1 MNYNLYS
8 ELNKNISFS
17 RAQSEHIMQPN
28 MLNPQGTIHGGE
40 LMKIMDNTA
49 GIVGRKH
56 CKGRLVTRRFD
67 DIEFHKPVNTGDIVT
82 VIGQLIYVG
91 RSSMEIVIHIYVH
104 DIIDFDNPKLAVSAF
119 TTMVHLVDWV
129 PNKVPE
135 LVVST
140 KEEEMLYKLGK
151 KKHLEIKQKIN
162 S

>member
-17 RAQSEHIMQPN
+17 RAQSELIMQPN

-67 DIEFHKPVNTGDIVT
+67 DIEFHKPVNVGDIIT

-91 RSSMEIVIHIYVH
+91 TSSMEIVIHMYVH
-104 DIIDFDNPKLAVSAF
+104 DLVDFSNPKLAVSGF
-119 TTMVHLVDWV
+119 TTMVHLEDWQ
-129 PNKVPE
+129 PSKVPA
-135 LVVST
+135 LKVTT
-140 KEEEMLYKLGK
+140 KEEEILYKIGE

-162 S
+162 R